1 MTEDVGDLVLANNYW
16 QNMLLSN
23 GRSQQQGQLLPVHRR
38 VMTSLEERGLLDR
51 AIEFLPS
58 DEEIN
63 ERHAWLGEG
72 LAFPGAVS
80 VLLAWSKIA
89 LTDDLMA
96 TTIRRGHM
104 ALDAA
109 GAGGLLPAGPASRV
123 TATGWSITRCAR
135 RSWSRCLANDIV
147 NHGGITFVHRVIEET
162 GAIGEGDRAGLRR
175 RQADLRPRRGLGG
188 DQVSRSGGS
197 HRPPRTLCTWSC
209 AGCSTRSVRWVLTT
223 RGGVLDA
230 SKLIDDVH
238 PVVHGLTPMVP
249 QLLRGSE
256 QERLHQRAGE
266 FVALGA
272 PEPLAMRA
280 AACLDQYS
288 LLDIADI
295 AKREKEDPETVAA
308 LYFAISER
316 FGVDDLLTQISNL
329 ERADRWSALA
339 RAAVRQDLYAAQ
351 AGLDGPGPAAHGF
364 RADPRAADRG
374 VRAGEPRGSDTGQCH
389 AQRDPGLGSAESGH
403 RVGRTAGPAQRVPA
417 GVVSCV
423 SDT

>member
-1 MTEDVGDLVLANNYW
+1 
-16 QNMLLSN
+16 
-23 GRSQQQGQLLPVHRR
+23 
-38 VMTSLEERGLLDR
+38 VMTVLEERGLLDR
-51 AIEFLPS
+51 VIEFLPS
-58 DEEIN
+58 DEQIN
-63 ERHAWLGEG
+63 ERILEG
-72 LAFPGAVS
+72 RGLSSPELS

-96 TTIRRGHM
+96 TSVDADTW
-104 ALDAA
+104 ALDALA
-109 GAGGLLPAGPASRV
+109 QYFPPDLQARYGDRLGEHPLRKEIIV
-123 TATGWSITRCAR
+123 TM
-135 RSWSRCLANDIV
+135 LANDIV
-147 NHGGITFVHRVIEET
+147 NHGGITFVHRVVEET
-162 GAIGEGDRAGLRR
+162 GASVEEIARAYVACRQIFDLDGVWEEIKSLDRVAPTASQNALYLEFRR
-175 RQADLRPRRGLGG
+175 LLD
-188 DQVSRSGGS
+188 
-197 HRPPRTLCTWSC
+197 
-209 AGCSTRSVRWVLTT
+209 RSVRWVLTT

-351 AGLDGPGPAAHGF
+351 AGLTVRVLRRTDSALTPEQRIEEFVQANPEGLTRASATLSEIRVSGPPSLATVSVAL
-364 RADPRAADRG
+364 RVLRN
-374 VRAGEPRGSDTGQCH
+374 VSQQGS
-389 AQRDPGLGSAESGH
+389 
-403 RVGRTAGPAQRVPA
+403 
-417 GVVSCV
+417 
-423 SDT
+423 